1 MEILLLLKSSEKSWN
16 PVIFFGKHLK
26 KTSCTRIRCDRQWWF
41 NFEDWADIFIYQNFV
56 RTGILTSSLFFE
68 NKSAIPS
75 TCIYTCKSDL
85 FQSEF
90 DDPLDVLNV
99 YELYML
105 MFVIFN
111 FRFIKTK
118 IYLTF
123 RIFCNQH
130 VINV

>member
-1 MEILLLLKSSEKSWN
+1 MANILGRHHARALGVIGNDDLILKIEMTFSFNLSE
-16 PVIFFGKHLK
+16 F
-26 KTSCTRIRCDRQWWF
+26 CQ
-41 NFEDWADIFIYQNFV
+41 DWYIDLVFI
-56 RTGILTSSLFFE
+56 FE

-75 TCIYTCKSDL
+75 TCIYTCKSDF

-90 DDPLDVLNV
+90 DDPLDILNV

>member
-1 MEILLLLKSSEKSWN
+1 MANILGRHHARALGAIDNDDLILKIELTFS
-16 PVIFFGKHLK
+16 F
-26 KTSCTRIRCDRQWWF
+26 
-41 NFEDWADIFIYQNFV
+41 NFV
-56 RTGILTSSLFFE
+56 RTGILTSSVFFE

-75 TCIYTCKSDL
+75 TCIYTCKSDF

-90 DDPLDVLNV
+90 DDPLDILNV

-111 FRFIKTK
+111 FRYIETK

>member
-1 MEILLLLKSSEKSWN
+1 MANILGRHHARALGAIGNDDLILKIELTL
-16 PVIFFGKHLK
+16 FHL
-26 KTSCTRIRCDRQWWF
+26 T
-41 NFEDWADIFIYQNFV
+41 YQNFV

-75 TCIYTCKSDL
+75 TCIYICKSDF

-90 DDPLDVLNV
+90 DDPLDILNV

-111 FRFIKTK
+111 FRYIETK